1 MSKRTILWAVVLIVA
16 FMGGFGV
23 GASLWE
29 YNAYN
34 YIRGEPTT
42 VLDTRNST

>member
-1 MSKRTILWAVVLIVA
+1 MSKRAILWAVVLIVA
-16 FMGGFGV
+16 FVGGFGV

-29 YNAYN
+29 YDAYD

-42 VLDTRNST
+42 VSDTLNSS